1 MKGHPILGVISG
13 FFFGLFLGATLF
25 MFGFI
30 PLHSPLLWIL
40 PLVGIVLGLLM
51 AAWAPFG
58 SGATAQPSAEAG
70 IASAATVDADDSRTS
85 GTTIEQDVVEPA
97 GDDGDGDHDA

>member
-58 SGATAQPSAEAG
+58 SGSAARPATADGVSYAAAGDAE
-70 IASAATVDADDSRTS
+70 ITRTS
-85 GTTIEQDVVEPA
+85 GTTVEQDVVQPGE
-97 GDDGDGDHDA
+97 GDDDDRDA

>member
-1 MKGHPILGVISG
+1 MKGHPILGTISG

-25 MFGFI
+25 MFGAI

-40 PLVGIVLGLLM
+40 PLVGIVLGLVM

-58 SGATAQPSAEAG
+58 SGTVAAHPATD
-70 IASAATVDADDSRTS
+70 VDATPAV
-85 GTTIEQDVVEPA
+85 GTTLEQDARPP
-97 GDDGDGDHDA
+97 DDPRDRDGDA